1 MRNIHFPIKQS
12 DRAEICAIT
21 RTDGDALRDIGYIAL
36 IAPIGATG
44 AQ

>member
-1 MRNIHFPIKQS
+1 MRIIHRPIKQS
-12 DRAEICAIT
+12 GRAEIYAIT

-36 IAPIGATG
+36 IAPTGATG

>member
-1 MRNIHFPIKQS
+1 MRIADCPTKQS

-21 RTDGDALRDIGYIAL
+21 RTDGDVLRDIGYIAL
-36 IAPIGATG
+36 IAPGGATG

>member
-1 MRNIHFPIKQS
+1 MRIIHCPTKQFGL
-12 DRAEICAIT
+12 AEICAIT

-36 IAPIGATG
+36 IAPHGATG

>member
-1 MRNIHFPIKQS
+1 MRIADCPIKQS
-12 DRAEICAIT
+12 DRAEICATT

-36 IAPIGATG
+36 IAPRGATG

>member
-1 MRNIHFPIKQS
+1 MRIIHRPIKHA

-36 IAPIGATG
+36 IAPRGATG

>member
-1 MRNIHFPIKQS
+1 MRTADCPIKQS
-12 DRAEICAIT
+12 GLAEICAIT

-36 IAPIGATG
+36 IAPSGATG